1 MSVQH
6 IHIQTHKEKT
16 VLLDFG
22 RGEFD
27 SKAGDGP
34 KPMANGSNPK
44 RDRERV
50 NMYSHEGICI
60 ENDSLPF

>member
-6 IHIQTHKEKT
+6 IHIQTHKEET

-44 RDRERV
+44 RDRERE
-50 NMYSHEGICI
+50 S
-60 ENDSLPF
+60 